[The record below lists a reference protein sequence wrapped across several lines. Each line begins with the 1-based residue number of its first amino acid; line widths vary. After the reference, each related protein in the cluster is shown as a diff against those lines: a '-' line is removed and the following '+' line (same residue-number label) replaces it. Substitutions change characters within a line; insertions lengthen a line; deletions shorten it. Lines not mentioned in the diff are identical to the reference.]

1 VGEPDAKG
9 NGEDSP
15 SPKGG
20 SRRRGVV
27 HILEIR
33 CKGCGFCVEFCPRG
47 VLAVSERY
55 NAKGYHP
62 PEIVAL
68 EACTACRLCELL
80 CPDFALGIEALGQA
94 PVPRGRTANAPSGGT
109 ADAPPAGAE
118 VEGAR

>member
-1 VGEPDAKG
+1 MGDPDSKG
-9 NGEDSP
+9 NGRDSP

-27 HILEIR
+27 HVLEIR

-62 PEIVAL
+62 PEIVAP

-80 CPDFALGIEALGQA
+80 CPDFALGIEALVHAHARQPEP
-94 PVPRGRTANAPSGGT
+94 PVRAEHE
-109 ADAPPAGAE
+109 PPARAE
-118 VEGAR
+118 VKRAR